1 MPPWRAVALAM
12 SSPLRRRIGQLVITG
27 FGGAS
32 LPGELRSLA
41 ADAGL
46 GGVILFGRNIES
58 PEQVADM
65 ACAVQALPGELPPWV
80 GVDQEGGRVARLG
93 APFTRWPPMRA
104 LGRGDPALATRFGRA
119 MACELRAVGV
129 TLDYAPVLDVDTNAD
144 NPVIGDRALSGEAG
158 QVVSLGAAVVDAL
171 QAGGVAACGKHFPGH
186 GDTDADSHAELPIV
200 PHAADRLRAVELQPF
215 RAAVAAGVATIMTA
229 HVLYPA
235 LDDRLPATLSRR
247 ILRVLR
253 DEFGF
258 DGLLLSDDLEMAAI
272 SARYAVEEAAV
283 RAVEA
288 GCDMVLLCGT
298 DTDRQA
304 AAIEALIHAVEQ
316 ERLPRARVEEALA
329 RQERVKARF
338 LAGARAWRPPRSA
351 ELRELLGREE
361 HAAIAA
367 EMEKSL

>member
-1 MPPWRAVALAM
+1 M
-12 SSPLRRRIGQLVITG
+12 SSPLRRRIGQLAIAG

-32 LPGELRSLA
+32 IPGELRSLA

-46 GGVILFGRNIES
+46 GGIILFGRNIES
-58 PEQVADM
+58 PEQVAEL
-65 ACAVQALPGELPPWV
+65 ACAACAFPGELPPWV
-80 GVDQEGGRVARLG
+80 SVDQEGGRVARLG

-104 LGRGDPALATRFGRA
+104 LGNGHPALAARFGRA
-119 MACELRAVGV
+119 LARELRAVGV
-129 TLDYAPVLDVDTNAD
+129 TLDYAPVLDVDTNPD

-158 QVVSLGAAVVDAL
+158 QVASLGAAVVDAL

-186 GDTDADSHAELPIV
+186 GDTDADSHAELPV
-200 PHAADRLRAVELQPF
+200 VSHAPDRLRAVELQPF
-215 RAAVAAGVATIMTA
+215 RAAAAAGVATIMTA

-247 ILRVLR
+247 ILGLLR
-253 DEFGF
+253 DELAF

-272 SARYAVEEAAV
+272 AGRYAVEDAAV
-283 RAVEA
+283 RAVAA
-288 GCDMVLLCGT
+288 GCDMVLLCGA
-298 DTDRQA
+298 DADRQA

-338 LAGARAWRPPRSA
+338 LAGARAWRPPPSA
-351 ELRELLGREE
+351 ELRALVGREE

>member
-1 MPPWRAVALAM
+1 M
-12 SSPLRRRIGQLVITG
+12 SSPLRRRIGQLAIAG

-32 LPGELRSLA
+32 ISAELHSLA

-46 GGVILFGRNIES
+46 GGIILFGRNIES
-58 PEQVADM
+58 PEQVAEL
-65 ACAVQALPGELPPWV
+65 ACAACALPGELPPWV
-80 GVDQEGGRVARLG
+80 SVDQEGGRVARLG

-104 LGRGDPALATRFGRA
+104 LGHGDPALAARFGRA
-119 MACELRAVGV
+119 MARELRAVGV
-129 TLDYAPVLDVDTNAD
+129 TLDYAPVLDVDTNPD

-158 QVVSLGAAVVDAL
+158 QVAGLGAAVVNAL

-186 GDTDADSHAELPIV
+186 GDTDADSHAELPV
-200 PHAADRLRAVELQPF
+200 VSHAPDRLRAVELQPF
-215 RAAVAAGVATIMTA
+215 RAAAAAGVATIMTA

-235 LDDRLPATLSRR
+235 LDDSLPATLSPR
-247 ILRVLR
+247 ILGLLR
-253 DEFGF
+253 DELAF

-272 SARYAVEEAAV
+272 AGRYAVEDAAV
-283 RAVEA
+283 RAVAA
-288 GCDMVLLCGT
+288 GCDMVLLCGA
-298 DTDRQA
+298 DADRQA
-304 AAIEALIHAVEQ
+304 VAIEALIHAVEQ

-338 LAGARAWRPPRSA
+338 LAGARAWRPPPSA
-351 ELRELLGREE
+351 ALRALVGREE